1 MSHSLASALLTDP
14 RCAKALGVKAARLEE
29 CGGATLLAEKKVQ
42 DGQGSASNSASPFAL
57 FQHFGV
63 VACCSAFS
71 YTSHICEF
79 RVPCASSYA
88 RRMLPGSGSQHT
100 GNWSQGAV
108 TSAVPRSWPRGPGTY
123 LFPADPSI
131 WEHPTS
137 PVNHQPSAVLSR
149 TAVQSS
155 PVSYS
160 WRQRPVYELSTGHP
174 CARSLKAADLRTGSP
189 VDHAESAC
197 YLGRRGV
204 QAGNGRAASHRA
216 SLSFAWA
223 WTTSW
228 SALPLT

>member
-29 CGGATLLAEKKVQ
+29 CGGATLLAEKKSSRRSGQCVQ
-42 DGQGSASNSASPFAL
+42 QRLPVCALSAFRR
-57 FQHFGV
+57 
-63 VACCSAFS
+63 CCSAFS